1 MKTYRFRVELEW
13 REEVWRNIEI
23 RGDQTLNDLHYA
35 IQAAFN
41 WDDDHLY
48 AFFLSSGRMRRDDH
62 HPS

>member
-23 RGDQTLNDLHYA
+23 RGDQTLNDLHDA

-41 WDDDHLY
+41 
-48 AFFLSSGRMRRDDH
+48 
-62 HPS
+62 